1 MKGRE
6 GMGHGRKGKG
16 GDGSAPPHKNF
27 PLHHWFGERSPKLSE
42 SGEVR
47 SEQFYNSVR
56 EREREISSKSLE

>member
-1 MKGRE
+1 LKGRE

-16 GDGSAPPHKNF
+16 GREALDPPNKNF

-56 EREREISSKSLE
+56 ERERERD